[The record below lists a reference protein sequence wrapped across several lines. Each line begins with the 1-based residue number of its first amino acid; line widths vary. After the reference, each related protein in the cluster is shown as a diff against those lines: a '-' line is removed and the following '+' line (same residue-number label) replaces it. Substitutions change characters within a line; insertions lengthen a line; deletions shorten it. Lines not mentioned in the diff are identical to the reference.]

1 MKSSRLIPIVAGLA
15 IGAQSA
21 FACYLTLSLPCA
33 KGWKTG
39 GPCPYPNANAAWVY
53 TVSDGNNVNSCV
65 SQGAGVHGY
74 SGCANE
80 AQATC
85 TQSYVLTPCPGSQP
99 NSGSQ
104 SDPVTPAHGVT
115 PGC

>member
-39 GPCPYPNANAAWVY
+39 GPCPYPNASAKWSD
-53 TVSDGNNVNSCV
+53 TVSDGNSINTCPA
-65 SQGAGVHGY
+65 QAAGVHGF
-74 SGCANE
+74 GNCANE
-80 AQATC
+80 AQVQCVQTVV
-85 TQSYVLTPCPGSQP
+85 YTPCPGGQP
-99 NSGSQ
+99 GSGSM
-104 SDPVTPAHGVT
+104 SITTTPQHGIN